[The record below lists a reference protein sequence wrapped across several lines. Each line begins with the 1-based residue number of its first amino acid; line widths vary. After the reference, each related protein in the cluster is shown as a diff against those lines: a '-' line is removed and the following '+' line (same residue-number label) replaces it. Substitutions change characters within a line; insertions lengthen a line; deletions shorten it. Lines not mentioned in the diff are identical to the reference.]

1 MDNMHYLDWETCNLL
16 QWVLT
21 LVKHIALYTTQIMPS
36 NVLIEASQCG
46 HVDTGDLFITKQTT
60 EQTPEAG

>member
-21 LVKHIALYTTQIMPS
+21 LVKRIALYSAQIVPS
-36 NVLIEASQCG
+36 NILNEASQRG
-46 HVDTGDLFITKQTT
+46 HADTGDPFITKQTT

>member
-1 MDNMHYLDWETCNLL
+1 M
-16 QWVLT
+16 
-21 LVKHIALYTTQIMPS
+21 KRIAPYSAQIVPS
-36 NVLIEASQCG
+36 NVLIEASQRG